1 MIFKNV
7 KNINIPEGVVVKIA
21 TALDGIILWQ
31 KEIEMPTDEIW
42 YTSTDGNIVKPFS
55 TGTTTILSNT
65 YEDGIGKLKLEGDLS
80 NFLFSFY
87 NCKTLKTIILPE
99 SIVTIHPN
107 IKVFQNCSNLEEVTL
122 PDSLTTL
129 GNYTFDS
136 CTSLKSIVIPK
147 NVISL
152 GGEHTFQ
159 KCSNLE
165 SVIIEGL
172 TINGVGYSAFS
183 DCKKLSSI
191 DTSKVVKS
199 YASYGFQRC
208 NPNVLPQMVINENVS
223 GIGYQVFPYNVNIIS
238 NNNRFIIE
246 NDLLIDLQNNKIIQ
260 GLKDINNYVYNI
272 PNYITTVGGEA
283 FYSCSS
289 LKSIVL
295 PEGVTTIDNQ
305 AFYSAYN
312 LTTVDF
318 PSTLLSIDYKGFDG
332 TSKLNTIISRA
343 KTAPSLYRSNSIGW
357 ICFKDAGKN
366 VAEGEKFIY
375 IYKDADYE
383 SYTTGEWKTQLID
396 TGWQIR
402 FIEGDEPEPEEPDT
416 PEEPE
421 IVIPTGNTILYT
433 TTDDSIMELNSAY
446 NPVVLSH
453 TYENGLGT
461 LESSTEHNNINDNIF
476 TDTTKLKTIII
487 GDGFDTIIGL
497 AECINLEEVIMGDS
511 VKTIEDMA
519 FRDDSKLNKV
529 VLSNEI
535 TEIPSECFSK
545 CSSLTNIVIP
555 EKVTTID
562 SSAFNK
568 TGLEEVII
576 PDSVTL
582 LSSSAF
588 WLCENLKSIV
598 IGSGVTSLEENGNY
612 FFRCYYLGS
621 ITVKAEVA
629 PALNGST
636 FSCGSK
642 VEGDKILYIYEG
654 ATGYEAWLEKLPG
667 FKIEYITE

>member
-1 MIFKNV
+1 MIFNNV

-42 YTSTDGNIVKPFS
+42 YTSTDGNIVKPS
-55 TGTTTILSNT
+55 TSKTILSNT

-80 NFLFSFY
+80 DFDVSFSY
-87 NCKTLKTIILPE
+87 SKTLKTIILPE
-99 SIVTIHPN
+99 GIITINTNFH
-107 IKVFQNCSNLEEVTL
+107 VFQGCSNLEEVTL

-136 CTSLKSIVIPK
+136 CTSLKNIVIPK
-147 NVISL
+147 NVRSL
-152 GGEHTFQ
+152 GGENTFNN
-159 KCSNLE
+159 CSNLE

-172 TINGVGYSAFS
+172 TINGVGYNAFNS
-183 DCKKLSSI
+183 CKKLSII

-199 YASYGFQRC
+199 YSSYGFQRC
-208 NPNVLPQMVINENVS
+208 NPSVLPQIVINENVS
-223 GIGYQVFPYNVNIIS
+223 SIGYQVFPYNVNIIS
-238 NNNRFIIE
+238 NSNRFIIE

-260 GLKDINNYVYNI
+260 GLKDINGYVYNI

-283 FYSCSS
+283 FYTCSS
-289 LKSIVL
+289 LNNIVL
-295 PEGVTTIDNQ
+295 PEGVTTIDGK

-318 PSTLLSIDYKGFDG
+318 PSTLLSVNYECFNN
-332 TSKLNTIISRA
+332 TYKLNTIISRA
-343 KTAPSLYRSNSIGW
+343 KIAPSLYRSSALGW
-357 ICFKDAGKN
+357 ISFDNAGKD

-396 TGWQIR
+396 KGWQIR
-402 FIEGDEPEPEEPDT
+402 FIEEEEPENPDT

-433 TTDDSIMELNSAY
+433 TTDDEMLTVNSTY
-446 NPVVLSH
+446 TPVVLSH
-453 TYENGLGT
+453 TYENGIGR
-461 LESSTEHNNINDNIF
+461 LEMSTMQNRVETSIF
-476 TDTTKLKTIII
+476 DDAETRLKTITI
-487 GDGFDTIIGL
+487 GDGFPTIEDL
-497 AECINLEEVIMGDS
+497 AECTNLEEVIMSDS

-568 TGLEEVII
+568 TNLEEVII
-576 PDSVTL
+576 PDSVTF

-588 WLCENLKSIV
+588 WLCGNLKSIV

-612 FFRCYYLGS
+612 FFQCYYLGS
-621 ITVKAEVA
+621 ITAKAMEA

-636 FSCGSK
+636 FGCGSK
-642 VEGDKILYIYEG
+642 VEGDKILKIPAN
-654 ATGYEAWLEKLPG
+654 ATGYEAWLEKLNG
-667 FKIEYITE
+667 FKIEYIEE